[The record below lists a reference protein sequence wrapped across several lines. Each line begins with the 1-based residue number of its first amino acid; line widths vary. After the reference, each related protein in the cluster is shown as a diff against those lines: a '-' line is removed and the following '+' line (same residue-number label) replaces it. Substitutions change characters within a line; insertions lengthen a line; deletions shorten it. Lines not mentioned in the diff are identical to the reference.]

1 MKTIISEKEK
11 TDILAAQQI
20 AELLKR
26 KPDAVIALTAG
37 RTTQGLY
44 RTLSEMCGR
53 GELSFRDARILSVT
67 EFQGAAY
74 EDSHRAVLETQL
86 LGNIDIKGE
95 NVHFPDA
102 DAPDEYDAL
111 IRSCGGLD
119 LAVLGIGM
127 DCHIGYNEP
136 ATPFDSR
143 THIQKLTDRTK
154 RQFLAAGVPPDKVFD
169 YAVTMGIKTL
179 TEAGDI
185 IIMAYGGEKADPVH
199 LMLYGKTMSYIPASF
214 LQIPL
219 NVTVYLDNDAAA
231 NI

>member
-1 MKTIISEKEK
+1 MKTIVSEIDK
-11 TDILAAQQI
+11 INHAAAEHI

-37 RTTQGLY
+37 RTTSGLY
-44 RTLSEMCGR
+44 EVLSDMCRR
-53 GELSFRDARILSVT
+53 GEMSFRAAHILAVT
-67 EFQGAAY
+67 ELMDAPS
-74 EDSHRAVLETQL
+74 EDTHRVLLEKQL
-86 LGNIDIKGE
+86 IGNIDIIPE
-95 NVHFPDA
+95 NVHYPDPDA
-102 DAPDEYDAL
+102 PAEYDAL
-111 IRSCGGLD
+111 IESLNGLD

-127 DCHIGYNEP
+127 DCHVGYNEP

-143 THIQKLTDRTK
+143 THVQKLTDRTK
-154 RQFLAAGVPPDKVFD
+154 RQLTAVGVTPDRIYD

-179 TEAGDI
+179 TEARDI
-185 IIMAYGGEKADPVH
+185 MLMAFGSEKADSVH